1 MRSWIPTLGSLEV
14 ICRRRRIQENQENQ
28 ENQEMRM
35 GRKKEV
41 ENLKRKRERK

>member
-28 ENQEMRM
+28 EMRM